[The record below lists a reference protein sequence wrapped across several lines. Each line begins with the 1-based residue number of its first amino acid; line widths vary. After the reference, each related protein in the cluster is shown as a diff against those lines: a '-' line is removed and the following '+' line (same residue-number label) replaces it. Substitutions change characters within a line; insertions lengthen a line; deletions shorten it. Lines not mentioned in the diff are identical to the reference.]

1 LVELEGYNLPDDL
14 HYSDRH
20 LWVKKESD
28 GTLKLGFDD
37 MAQKLIGKVMFVR
50 LPKLEAQVALGKDF
64 GTVESMKWVE
74 RLKSPVTGVVKEI
87 NPQLRTTPGLV
98 NKDPYGAGWMFK
110 VQPSGNVEEEMSKLA
125 HEPGL
130 LDWLK
135 KEIDEKVKKSKKA

>member
-1 LVELEGYNLPDDL
+1 
-14 HYSDRH
+14 
-20 LWVKKESD
+20 
-28 GTLKLGFDD
+28 
-37 MAQKLIGKVMFVR
+37 
-50 LPKLEAQVALGKDF
+50 
-64 GTVESMKWVE
+64 MKWVE